1 MTKENNFFHLFL
13 ILVFV
18 VLLFFLLK
26 IGADLIR
33 PFIIAL
39 LFSFAIIALA
49 DSYKKIPIGKWR
61 LPGFF
66 AMLFSLGTY
75 IVIFWLLGRMLGSQ
89 IQDVIALLPSY
100 QAKMNILYI
109 NMLEYLHIPENMDL
123 YSVFQK
129 IDIPKL
135 VTMVVSSVTD
145 LFSKIG
151 IILFY
156 MLFILLE
163 YRYFGEKIQKMCSSP
178 TQSSR
183 LKQTLQKIEAD
194 VKSYFVI
201 KAFVSIVTGLLSY
214 MIMRIMGLDFALF
227 WALGICLL
235 NFIPNIGSIIAVS
248 FPIVLSLIQYE
259 TIYPFFIITI
269 GLIAVQIVM
278 SSIIEP
284 KFMGNKLNL
293 SPLVILIALGF
304 WGAMWWVTGMLLS
317 VPLMVIINI
326 IFSRFEA
333 TRPLAI
339 LLSEKWELEIQ
350 TQPIIDEVKKSLKK
364 IQKGRK

>member
-1 MTKENNFFHLFL
+1 MQKENNFLHLLFIL
-13 ILVFV
+13 IFV
-18 VLLFFLLK
+18 VILFVLLK

-39 LFSFAIIALA
+39 LFSFAIIALS
-49 DSYKKIPIGKWR
+49 DSYKKIPIGTKT
-61 LPGFF
+61 LPVFF
-66 AMLFSLGTY
+66 AMILSLATY
-75 IVIFWLLGRMLGSQ
+75 IVLFWLLGKMLGSQ
-89 IQDVIALLPSY
+89 IQDVIKLLPSY
-100 QAKMNILYI
+100 QEKINLLYI
-109 NMLEYLHIPENMDL
+109 NMLEYLHIPQNMDL

-135 VTMVVSSVTD
+135 VTLVVSNITD
-145 LFSKIG
+145 LFSKIW

-163 YRYFGEKIQKMCSSP
+163 YRYFWEKLKRMCSSVE
-178 TQSSR
+178 QSTR
-183 LKQTLQKIEAD
+183 LKHTLQKIETD

-201 KAFVSIVTGLLSY
+201 KALVSFVTGLLSY
-214 MIMRIMGLDFALF
+214 IVMSIMGLDFALF

-248 FPIVLSLIQYE
+248 FPIILSLIQYE
-259 TIYPFFIITI
+259 TIVPFFVITV
-269 GLIAVQIVM
+269 GLIAIQILM

-293 SPLVILIALGF
+293 SPLVILISLGF
-304 WGAMWWVTGMLLS
+304 WWAMWGITGMLLS

-326 IFSRFEA
+326 ILSRFPS
-333 TRPLAI
+333 TRPIAI
-339 LLSEKWELEIQ
+339 LLSEKWELDIQ
-350 TQPIIDEVKKSLKK
+350 TQPIIDEVKKSIKK
-364 IQKGRK
+364 IKTSPK